1 MQVIDSFEL
10 SAKKSLDSRQN
21 WESLNALKSNTE
33 TLMPQGFLAYCKNED
48 NWYKM
53 NCTDES
59 NPTTY
64 TWSEF
69 GKGSEGNSLQLE
81 VMPLASETYKNKIV
95 QYIGETDD
103 TYTQGY
109 FYKCIMKEDN
119 TYEWI
124 NVETQKEQEIKQYHY
139 KEMPVASEDY
149 KDDIVQYIGTTTED
163 YTQGYF
169 YKCVLDDV
177 SGNYIWTPTDTQKAG
192 EGGGKITEDIKVYGV
207 CDQLGYSDGDIITK
221 GEDYTS
227 ILKKLLQRI
236 IHPTYVSP
244 KLTLKA
250 DKTYIEANS
259 NNMVVITPTF
269 TKNNAGN
276 VTEYELFRDDV
287 SIYTSNSIGAFTD
300 TFDSSLG
307 EVHYRCEVTYADGE
321 ILKNNINEP
330 DTVGQILGDTISAT
344 TKVTNVYPMYYGSS
358 VSDFNNANV
367 TKIIQAKGN
376 VAKKFTVYNAKV
388 VFAYPKSYG
397 VLKSIINANN
407 METLNTYTITTITI
421 DEVEYYCYM
430 GNTTTIDNFS
440 ITFKF

>member
-1 MQVIDSFEL
+1 MQITDNFKL
-10 SAKKSLDSRQN
+10 SAKKNLDTRQS
-21 WESLNALKSNTE
+21 WEDLATLKANTE
-33 TLMPQGFLAYCKNED
+33 ILMPQGFLAYCKAED
-48 NWYKM
+48 KWYKM

-69 GKGSEGNSLQLE
+69 GKSSEGNSLQLE
-81 VMPLASETYKNKIV
+81 AMPSASKDYKNKIV
-95 QYIGETDD
+95 QYIGETNDS
-103 TYTQGY
+103 YTQGY
-109 FYKCIMKEDN
+109 FYKCIIKEDN

-139 KEMPVASEDY
+139 KKMPIASEDY
-149 KDDIVQYIGTTTED
+149 KDDIVQYIGDTTED

-177 SGNYIWTPTDTQKAG
+177 SSNYIWTSANTQKAN
-192 EGGGKITEDIKVYGV
+192 EGVGKTTEDIKVYGV
-207 CDQLGYSDGDIITK
+207 CDQLGYSEGDIITR

-236 IHPTYVSP
+236 IHPTYIAP
-244 KLTLKA
+244 KLTLKTN
-250 DKTYIEANS
+250 KIYIEANS
-259 NNMVVITPTF
+259 NNTVVITPTF
-269 TKNNAGN
+269 VKNNAGN
-276 VTEYELFRDDV
+276 VTKYELFRNDV
-287 SIYTSNSIGAFTD
+287 SIYTNNSISAFTD

-307 EVHYRCEVTYADGE
+307 EVVYKCEVTYADGE

-330 DTVGQILGDTISAT
+330 DTVGQILGGTINAT

-358 VSDFNNANV
+358 IGDFNVNNM

-376 VAKKFTVYNAKV
+376 INKKFNVNNAKV
-388 VFAYPKSYG
+388 TFTYPKSYG
-397 VLKSIINANN
+397 SLTSIINANN
-407 METLNTYTITTITI
+407 METLNTYTITTITLNGI
-421 DEVEYYCYM
+421 DYYCYM
-430 GNTTTIDNFS
+430 GNVTTIKDFS

>member
-1 MQVIDSFEL
+1 MLRIYDNFFMSGERN
-10 SAKKSLDSRQN
+10 LDERQN

-33 TLMPQGFLAYCKNED
+33 ILMPQGFLAYCKNED
-48 NWYKM
+48 KWYKM

-109 FYKCIMKEDN
+109 FYKCVMKEDN

-124 NVETQKEQEIKQYHY
+124 NVETQK
-139 KEMPVASEDY
+139 ASEND
-149 KDDIVQYIGTTTED
+149 
-163 YTQGYF
+163 
-169 YKCVLDDV
+169 
-177 SGNYIWTPTDTQKAG
+177 
-192 EGGGKITEDIKVYGV
+192 GKITEDIKVYGV

-227 ILKKLLQRI
+227 ILKTLLQRI
-236 IHPTYVSP
+236 IHPTYVPP

-259 NNMVVITPTF
+259 NNTVVITPTF
-269 TKNNAGN
+269 TKNNAGT
-276 VTEYELFRDDV
+276 VTKYELFRDDV

-307 EVHYRCEVTYADGE
+307 EVVYKCEVTYADGE

-376 VAKKFTVYNAKV
+376 ITKKFTVDNAKV

>member
-1 MQVIDSFEL
+1 MEVIDSFEL

-33 TLMPQGFLAYCKNED
+33 ILMPQGFLAYCKNED
-48 NWYKM
+48 KWYKM

-81 VMPLASETYKNKIV
+81 VIPLASETYKNKIV

-124 NVETQKEQEIKQYHY
+124 NVETQK
-139 KEMPVASEDY
+139 
-149 KDDIVQYIGTTTED
+149 
-163 YTQGYF
+163 
-169 YKCVLDDV
+169 
-177 SGNYIWTPTDTQKAG
+177 AG
-192 EGGGKITEDIKVYGV
+192 EGDSKITEDIKVYGV

-236 IHPTYVSP
+236 IHPTYVIP

-259 NNMVVITPTF
+259 NNTVIITPSF

-276 VTEYELFRDDV
+276 VTKYELFRDDV
-287 SIYTSNSIGAFTD
+287 SIYTNNSIGAFTD

-307 EVHYRCEVTYADGE
+307 EVVYKCEVTYADGE

-376 VAKKFTVYNAKV
+376 VTKKFTVDNAKV